1 MNSWGGNPLT
11 LYIEE
16 CSVNQIVN
24 EIVLTSH
31 YINVALWTGN
41 ENEGNGH
48 LLKMLFIFTTV
59 WNVKRTLKR
68 ISSLFIGHKGFVQK
82 TRGGTGKVCWLL
94 TDKNKCNMVWDR
106 GSIPIILIVE
116 HISVGSKSP
125 NLSLCCISYTTK
137 I

>member
-11 LYIEE
+11 WYIEE

-41 ENEGNGH
+41 ENEGNDH

-68 ISSLFIGHKGFVQK
+68 ISSLFVGHKGFVQK
-82 TRGGTGKVCWLL
+82 PEGTGKVCWLL
-94 TDKNKCNMVWDR
+94 TDKKLSATWYEIGDQFQSFWLWNTFLWDPR
-106 GSIPIILIVE
+106 AP
-116 HISVGSKSP
+116 
-125 NLSLCCISYTTK
+125 T
-137 I
+137 